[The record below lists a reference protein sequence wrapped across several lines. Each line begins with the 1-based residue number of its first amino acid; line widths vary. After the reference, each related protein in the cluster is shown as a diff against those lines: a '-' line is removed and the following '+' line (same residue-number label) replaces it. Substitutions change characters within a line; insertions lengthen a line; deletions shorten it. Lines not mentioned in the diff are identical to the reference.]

1 MEKTRE
7 DASSGIA
14 DNNKGRGARG
24 QQDERG
30 SRGQQDERG
39 SQGERIKSDGNEWTK
54 RGCTYKER
62 NKDKVPDSI
71 RRDFPYAYHIHP
83 PQLSHTKCR
92 PHHPS
97 TFR

>member
-1 MEKTRE
+1 MNCRMEKTRE

-14 DNNKGRGARG
+14 DNNMGRGARGQQDERGITRG

-54 RGCTYKER
+54 RGCTYKEEI
-62 NKDKVPDSI
+62 KTTYLIV
-71 RRDFPYAYHIHP
+71 
-83 PQLSHTKCR
+83 
-92 PHHPS
+92 
-97 TFR
+97 

>member
-7 DASSGIA
+7 DASKGIA
-14 DNNKGRGARG
+14 DNNKGRRGARGQQDEREVTRG

-39 SQGERIKSDGNEWTK
+39 SQGERIKSDGNEGTK

-62 NKDKVPDSI
+62 NKDEVPDSV
-71 RRDFPYAYHIHP
+71 RRNSPYTY
-83 PQLSHTKCR
+83 
-92 PHHPS
+92 
-97 TFR
+97 